1 MIATRDT
8 ALDSAIGRARSRLLP
23 FLVLMYVLAFIDR
36 ANVGFAKS
44 VLQADTDLS
53 DVAFAFGAGVF
64 FIGYAIFEVPSNLLM
79 YRFGARVW
87 MSRIMV
93 TWGIVSACTAL
104 VHDATS
110 FYALRVPRDSGSG
123 FLPRHHP
130 VSFKLV
136 SGQDPLANH
145 GRVLLRLSACA
156 AARQSGVRAL
166 ARRVKSVRPASVAMA
181 VRGRRRGG
189 FGGGCHRLLLPDR
202 SSRRCT
208 LAQRRATRCIELR
221 VAHRGRTQART
232 WTVLSARRLAR

>member
-44 VLQADTDLS
+44 VLQADTGLS

-87 MSRIMV
+87 MRRIIV

-104 VHDATS
+104 AHDAT
-110 FYALRVPRDSGSG
+110 RDRKST
-123 FLPRHHP
+123 
-130 VSFKLV
+130 
-136 SGQDPLANH
+136 
-145 GRVLLRLSACA
+145 RLN
-156 AARQSGVRAL
+156 
-166 ARRVKSVRPASVAMA
+166 
-181 VRGRRRGG
+181 
-189 FGGGCHRLLLPDR
+189 
-202 SSRRCT
+202 SSH
-208 LAQRRATRCIELR
+208 LGI
-221 VAHRGRTQART
+221 
-232 WTVLSARRLAR
+232 